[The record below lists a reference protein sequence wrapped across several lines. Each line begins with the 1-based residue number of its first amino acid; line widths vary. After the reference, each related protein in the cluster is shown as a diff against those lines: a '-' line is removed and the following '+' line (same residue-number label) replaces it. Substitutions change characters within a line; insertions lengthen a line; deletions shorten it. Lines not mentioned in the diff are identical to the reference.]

1 MGRPKQYTT
10 AADRQAA
17 YRRRLQDTAAVVDRQ
32 ALEHLHQ
39 RLEQLQHALVAAR
52 AHGDPLAQAACSASI
67 ETMLD
72 KLHRPV
78 SYPRGGLDDGRAH
91 AYDTQ
96 MTQRPSGGR
105 HGLKQLDAFVS

>member
-17 YRRRLQDTAAVVDRQ
+17 YRRRLQDTTAVVDRQ

-72 KLHRPV
+72 KLTALFHT
-78 SYPRGGLDDGRAH
+78 RA
-91 AYDTQ
+91 AALTTASPTL
-96 MTQRPSGGR
+96 MIN
-105 HGLKQLDAFVS
+105 K